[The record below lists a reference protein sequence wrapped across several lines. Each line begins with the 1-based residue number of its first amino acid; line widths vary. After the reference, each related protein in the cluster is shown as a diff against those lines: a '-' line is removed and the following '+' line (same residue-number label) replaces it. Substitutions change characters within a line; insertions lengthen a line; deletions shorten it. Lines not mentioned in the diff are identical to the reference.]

1 MSQNKS
7 RILRRS
13 SVGTVELKGKC
24 IICQISGRDWGHAG
38 LFFKGRKAL
47 PHFIERRISLKIHLR
62 TAPEEISSI
71 NGHLSRLCCG
81 SILESR
87 GRWAYGVRIYVAA
100 FKKETRMSPQE
111 MRLYLDFLRCYV
123 NASKN

>member
-13 SVGTVELKGKC
+13 SVGTVELKGNC

-87 GRWAYGVRIYVAA
+87 GRWVPLISGIAA